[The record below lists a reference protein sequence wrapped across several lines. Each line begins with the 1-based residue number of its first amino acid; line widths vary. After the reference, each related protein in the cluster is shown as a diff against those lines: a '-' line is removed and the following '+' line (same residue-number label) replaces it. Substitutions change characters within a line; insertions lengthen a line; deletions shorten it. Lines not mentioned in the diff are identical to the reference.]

1 MHVLRDRKLLSVI
14 FGGCCGRG
22 AHAEGLS
29 HQKSGPSQLRG
40 QKPKV
45 GIART
50 VTPGEA
56 AGDGPRFL
64 PGPGVRRQSSAGTG
78 LCPSAPRVGLS
89 RRRWSRWVG
98 GPPYSRG
105 TSSSLM
111 ASAVTRFWIRSCSE
125 AWA

>member
-14 FGGCCGRG
+14 FGGCCGKG

-64 PGPGVRRQSSAGTG
+64 PGSGIRRQSSAGTG

-89 RRRWSRWVG
+89 RHHWPRWVRESTLLPWDLVFPNG
-98 GPPYSRG
+98 
-105 TSSSLM
+105 
-111 ASAVTRFWIRSCSE
+111 IRSDPFLDQVMF
-125 AWA
+125 